1 MDDDRQRH
9 RGRIAQA
16 LPDRQWLDRL
26 TILDDGPTVQIVDSY
41 EEHAGEFGRL
51 LAIVSHDES
60 EDHDEIV
67 LGLPHSGEIALYR
80 DQISSILLNTGVAA
94 K

>member
-1 MDDDRQRH
+1 
-9 RGRIAQA
+9 
-16 LPDRQWLDRL
+16 
-26 TILDDGPTVQIVDSY
+26 
-41 EEHAGEFGRL
+41 
-51 LAIVSHDES
+51 
-60 EDHDEIV
+60 V